1 MAEPCRTIC
10 EIYAKAK
17 ESISVEKD
25 AIPSCPEHELS
36 AVLNS
41 IGYTSIP
48 SVISQYEK
56 RLDVK

>member
-1 MAEPCRTIC
+1 MTEPCGTIC

-25 AIPSCPEHELS
+25 ASPSNPEHELS
-36 AVLNS
+36 AILNS
-41 IGYTSIP
+41 IGYPSIS

-56 RLDVK
+56 RLDVR